1 MKRRWFGVAAIII
14 GFVVMLGAAGNCDMG
29 GDFTSAAVNAV
40 VGVAIMA
47 AGVLYVRY
55 IEAKY

>member
-14 GFVVMLGAAGNCDMG
+14 GFAVVLGAAGNCDMG
-29 GDFTSAAVNAV
+29 GDFTSTAVQAV
-40 VGVAIMA
+40 VGIAIVA
-47 AGVLYVRY
+47 AGTMYVRY

>member
-14 GFVVMLGAAGNCDMG
+14 GFAVVLGAAGNCDMG

>member
-14 GFVVMLGAAGNCDMG
+14 GFVVVLGAAGNCDMG

-40 VGVAIMA
+40 VGVAVMA